1 MVEMYKAG
9 DVFAIPLGT
18 SAYAICQ
25 VVWAPRGDYR
35 NVLAFCVLERCAP
48 VPERRAGHV
57 RPLPMRDGDKE
68 IKVLFAGTKKIKNG
82 EWKIIGHEML
92 SSQARE
98 LLTFHIAGELH
109 EGDTFV
115 RMLSAEEYVRYPA
128 MSVLGFE
135 LVQHILSQG
144 LAASLPGQSI

>member
-1 MVEMYKAG
+1 MVQKYRAG
-9 DVFAIPLGT
+9 DVFSISLGT
-18 SAYAICQ
+18 SANALCQ

-35 NVLAFCVLERCAP
+35 NVLAFCVLERYAP
-48 VPERRAGHV
+48 VPERRAGHA

-68 IKVLFAGTKKIKNG
+68 IKVLFTGTKKIKTG
-82 EWKIIGHEML
+82 HWTIIGHEAL
-92 SSQARE
+92 SSEARE

-115 RMLSAEEYVRYPA
+115 RMLSAEESARYPA

-135 LVQHILSQG
+135 LVQHILSEG
-144 LAASLPGQSI
+144 LGSRLPEASI